1 MNNQNSDSNTISEIQ
16 QQSTLNIK
24 RIIENEILI
33 QRDDSASEKLF
44 IPDAVIVTVHGVR
57 LVGEAELRK
66 FIQQS
71 NESPLANVRIK
82 NEVAQISFLR
92 PDVAIISA
100 IQFIHLQEGDKLKEA
115 GKGTMTF
122 VMIEGDGRLLIA
134 AAQNTVI
141 QKLPFEWR
149 KAN

>member
-1 MNNQNSDSNTISEIQ
+1 MNNQNLDSNTISGIQ
-16 QQSTLNIK
+16 QQSTQNIK
-24 RIIENEILI
+24 QIIENEILI
-33 QRDDSASEKLF
+33 RRDDSSSEKVF

-82 NEVAQISFLR
+82 NEVTHISFLR

-100 IQFIHLQEGDKLKEA
+100 IQFIHLLEGDKLKEA

-122 VMIEGDGRLLIA
+122 VMVEEDGRWLIA
-134 AAQNTVI
+134 AAQNTLI
-141 QKLPFEWR
+141 QNLPFEWR
-149 KAN
+149 KGN